1 MKKERVYIS
10 GKISG
15 LGYSYVHLK
24 FAACEAALNHVGME
38 PVNPLDN
45 GLPESATWK
54 EHMRADI
61 ALLKMCDTIYL
72 QEDFAQSR
80 GAMMELFLA
89 MRWGKQIRMNATLA
103 NDIVFISQRIAYP
116 GNTTKYDLLK
126 FPTIHPVFL
135 AAKTWM
141 DHPLSYQM
149 EEIQSS
155 FIKGVQMLQK
165 PAQIKNVL

>member
-15 LGYSYVHLK
+15 LGYSHVHLK

-38 PVNPLDN
+38 PVNPLKN
-45 GLPESATWK
+45 GLPESASWK
-54 EHMRADI
+54 EHMRTDI
-61 ALLKMCDTIYL
+61 ALLKTCDSIYL

-80 GAMMELFLA
+80 GAMIELSLA
-89 MRWGKQIRMNATLA
+89 IKWGKSIRMSDTLA
-103 NDIVFISQRIAYP
+103 NDIIFISQRKAYP
-116 GNTTKYDLLK
+116 GSTTKYDKLK
-126 FPTIHPVFL
+126 FTSSHPVFL
-135 AAKTWM
+135 AAKVWM
-141 DHPLSYQM
+141 DHPLSYKI
-149 EEIQSS
+149 EEIQRS

>member
-15 LGYSYVHLK
+15 LGYSYVNLK

-38 PVNPLDN
+38 PVNPLNN

-61 ALLKMCDTIYL
+61 ALLKTCDTIYL

-89 MRWGKQIRMNATLA
+89 MRWGKRIIMSSCTSMRIVKVSQLA
-103 NDIVFISQRIAYP
+103 P
-116 GNTTKYDLLK
+116 GKAPDFEYLR
-126 FPTIHPVFL
+126 FPLSHPVFL
-135 AAKTWM
+135 IAKELM
-141 DHPLSYQM
+141 DNTTVQLIEAVRVRYLIKQSQSIYPQEIGLSN
-149 EEIQSS
+149 I
-155 FIKGVQMLQK
+155 
-165 PAQIKNVL
+165 